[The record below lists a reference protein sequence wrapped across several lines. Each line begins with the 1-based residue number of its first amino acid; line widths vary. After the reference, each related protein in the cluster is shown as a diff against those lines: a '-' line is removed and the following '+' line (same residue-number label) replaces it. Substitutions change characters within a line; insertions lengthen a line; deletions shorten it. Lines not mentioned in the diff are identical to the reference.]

1 MDKKEIRRK
10 ALEKGLSINYIMKD
24 KEISK
29 IFLILEN
36 KINDIFLKGGT
47 GINRVYLEETKRF
60 SEDIDFDVYSK
71 ENINKVKE
79 DIYKILKKELKDYDV
94 QKPRIMNKTIRYDVL
109 YVNEFENKEKIRLE
123 YRIINKKP
131 KNVDLKIINNG
142 FVSYKACLYY
152 IYTIEEL
159 IFQKLFALINRIEG
173 KDIYDIYYLLEQEYN
188 KKELK
193 EIFKQ
198 KEQEQIIITA
208 IERLKEFLNK
218 KETLTYINNSTN
230 HFISKDKRI
239 CFEIMIKNLI
249 IKLKQQICPINNT
262 NIFKNKKSIYIYI
275 QTNIRYI

>member
-131 KNVDLKIINNG
+131 KNVNLKIINNG
-142 FVSYKACLYY
+142 FVSYKTCLYY

-173 KDIYDIYYLLEQEYN
+173 KDIYDIYYLLEQKYN

-239 CFEIMIKNLI
+239 YFEIMIKNLI
-249 IKLKQQICPINNT
+249 IKLKQQI
-262 NIFKNKKSIYIYI
+262 
-275 QTNIRYI
+275 